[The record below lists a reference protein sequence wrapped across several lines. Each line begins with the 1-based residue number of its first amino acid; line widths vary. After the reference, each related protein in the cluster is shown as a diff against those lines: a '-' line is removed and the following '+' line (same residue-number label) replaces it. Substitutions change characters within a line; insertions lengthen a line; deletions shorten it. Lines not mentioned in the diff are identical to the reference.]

1 MMGSDTVYAEMPQL
15 KIGSYSFSSR
25 LFVGTGK
32 YANLEVM
39 REALVASG
47 TELVTVAL
55 RRVNLKD
62 PSEPTIL
69 DAIPPG
75 CTVLPNTAGCYT
87 AEEAMQVAYLAR
99 AANIGTLIKLEVI
112 GDQSLLWPDPV
123 GTLKATE
130 QLAREGFTVMV
141 YTTPDP
147 VLAKHLE
154 EAGAQAIMPLGSP
167 IGSGQ
172 GVLDV
177 RQVERIRARVRVP
190 VVVDAGIGSPA
201 DAALA
206 MEAGADAVLVNTA
219 IAQAKNPVL
228 MARAMR
234 EAVIA
239 GYWGREAGRIPRRD
253 DAQPSSPVEGM
264 PHVRA

>member
-1 MMGSDTVYAEMPQL
+1 MDATWTESGIPPLS
-15 KIGSYSFSSR
+15 IGPYTFSSR

-32 YANLEVM
+32 YATLEIM
-39 REALVASG
+39 REALEASG

-55 RRVNLKD
+55 RRVNLHS
-62 PSEPTIL
+62 PNEPTIL
-69 DAIPPG
+69 DAIPSG

-87 AEEAMQVAYLAR
+87 AEEAIQVAHLAR

-154 EAGAQAIMPLGSP
+154 EAGAQAVMPLGSP

-177 RQVERIRARVRVP
+177 RQVERIRARVKVP

-219 IAQAKNPVL
+219 IAMAKNPVL
-228 MARAMR
+228 MAKAMR
-234 EAVIA
+234 AAVVA
-239 GYWGREAGRIPRRD
+239 GYWGRQAGRIPRRD
-253 DAQPSSPVEGM
+253 EAAPSSPVEGM